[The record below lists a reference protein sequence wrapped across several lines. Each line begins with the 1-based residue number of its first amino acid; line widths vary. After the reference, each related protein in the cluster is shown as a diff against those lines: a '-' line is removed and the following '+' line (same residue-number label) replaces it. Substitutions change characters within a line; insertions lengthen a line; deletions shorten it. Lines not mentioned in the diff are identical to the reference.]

1 MGTPGCSSETIVGNT
16 KAETATKTET
26 EAETETETETEQRQL
41 SVIKAERLCRDTD
54 GADRNGVKTKD

>member
-26 EAETETETETEQRQL
+26 ETETETEQRT
-41 SVIKAERLCRDTD
+41 VCGVRGERSGPSL
-54 GADRNGVKTKD
+54 AS